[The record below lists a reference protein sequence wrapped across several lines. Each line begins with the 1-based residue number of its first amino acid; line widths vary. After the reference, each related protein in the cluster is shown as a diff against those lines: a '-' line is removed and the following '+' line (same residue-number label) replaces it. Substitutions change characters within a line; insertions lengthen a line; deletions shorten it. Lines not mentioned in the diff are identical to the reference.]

1 MFTRTK
7 RHSNTAGV
15 SALALFVLMLGVVL
29 AVVGFGGEV
38 YRALTESQGRNKAA
52 RAALR

>member
-29 AVVGFGGEV
+29 AVVGVGGEE
-38 YRALTESQGRNKAA
+38 YRAQSEII
-52 RAALR
+52 

>member
-15 SALALFVLMLGVVL
+15 SALARFVMMLGVVRE
-29 AVVGFGGEV
+29 VVRFGGAV
-38 YRALTESQGRNKAA
+38 
-52 RAALR
+52 